1 MPGTGTACLIFVGAA
16 LRELTGDDASGSL
29 VFCLWAEVTTIG
41 VMKALK
47 NTTERRKRG
56 RDILFSPFD

>member
-16 LRELTGDDASGSL
+16 LRELTGDDAKGSL
-29 VFCLWAEVTTIG
+29 VFCLWAELTTIG
-41 VMKALK
+41 ATKALK

-56 RDILFSPFD
+56 RDMLSSPFD